1 MEPGGAGGGAEGEL
15 VENTSMKPLSG
26 IRVIDLTQIL
36 QGPYCAFLM
45 AMAGAEVIKVEPLS
59 GDRTRRF
66 TVSKVPPVSFAML
79 NSNKKSVTLDLRS
92 ARGKEIL
99 KALVKDAD
107 VLLENYAPGVMDRL
121 GVGYAVLKEI
131 NPRLIYA
138 TGTGYGISGPD
149 RDLLA
154 MDHTIQADGGLM
166 SVTGERGGPPA
177 RAGGTPVDVLGG
189 IHMHAG
195 VMQALIGRANTGK
208 GTLVETAMIEALYFV
223 LTGEIAAYYRTGRLS
238 ERRGDKSPS
247 QRIPYSRY
255 LCKDGGYMVLMAAAE
270 THWDN
275 VLTVIGREDLTGH
288 PDYNSDIKRGARE
301 HEINGMIEAW
311 TQQRT
316 RDEAIAAM
324 RAHRIPVSPVRDVAE
339 VMNDPHMHQRGM
351 LKRMHHPD
359 LGDIVLPQ
367 SPIHLSAYEMP
378 AVRFYPEL
386 GEHNR
391 EVLGGLLGMSDAE
404 IDTLE
409 AEDVILRR

>member
-1 MEPGGAGGGAEGEL
+1 MPETL
-15 VENTSMKPLSG
+15 KPLSG

-36 QGPYCAFLM
+36 QGPYCGFLM
-45 AMAGAEVIKVEPLS
+45 AMAGAEVIKVEPLT
-59 GDRTRRF
+59 GDRTRRYAE
-66 TVSKVPPVSFAML
+66 SKVPPLSFAML
-79 NSNKKSVTLDLRS
+79 NSNKKSITLDLRA

-177 RAGGTPVDVLGG
+177 RAGGTPADVLGG
-189 IHMHAG
+189 IHLHAG

-208 GTLVETAMIEALYFV
+208 GTLVESAMIESLYFV
-223 LTGEIAAYYRTGRLS
+223 LTGEIAAYHRTGKLAP
-238 ERRGDKSPS
+238 RRGDKSPS
-247 QRIPYSRY
+247 LRIPYSRY
-255 LCKDGGYMVLMAAAE
+255 RCQDGGYIVLMAVAE
-270 THWDN
+270 SHWDS
-275 VLTVIGREDLTGH
+275 VLTVIGHEDLKGH
-288 PDYNSDIKRGARE
+288 PDYNTEKKRGARE
-301 HEINGMIEAW
+301 QEINDMIETW
-311 TQQRT
+311 TRQRT

-324 RAHRIPVSPVRDVAE
+324 RSQRIPVSPVRNVAE
-339 VMNDPHMHQRGM
+339 VMNDVHMHQRGM
-351 LKRMHHPD
+351 LKRMQHPQ

-378 AVRFYPEL
+378 ALQFYPEL

-391 EVLGGLLGMSDAE
+391 EVLGGLLGMRDGE
-404 IDTLE
+404 IDALE
-409 AEDVILRR
+409 EAGVILKRER

>member
-1 MEPGGAGGGAEGEL
+1 MR
-15 VENTSMKPLSG
+15 PLTG
-26 IRVIDLTQIL
+26 IRVIDLTQIF

-45 AMAGAEVIKVEPLS
+45 AMAGAEVIKVEPPT
-59 GDRTRRF
+59 GDRTRRRAE
-66 TVSKVPPVSFAML
+66 SKVPPVSFAML
-79 NSNKKSVTLDLRS
+79 NSNKKSITLDLRS
-92 ARGKEIL
+92 ERGKEIL

-121 GVGYAVLKEI
+121 GLGYDVLKEI

-138 TGTGYGISGPD
+138 TGSGYGITGPD

-166 SVTGERGGPPA
+166 SITGERGGPPA
-177 RAGGTPVDVLGG
+177 RAGGTPVDILGG

-195 VMQALIGRANTGK
+195 VMQAIIGRERTGK

-223 LTGEIAAYYRTGRLS
+223 LTVEIASYFSTGKLA

-247 QRIPYSRY
+247 PRTPYGRY
-255 LCKDGGYMVLMAAAE
+255 QCQDGGYIVLMAVAE

-275 VLTVIGREDLTGH
+275 LLTVIGREDLKGH
-288 PDYNSDIKRGARE
+288 PDYDSNAKRVPRE
-301 HEINGMIEAW
+301 QEINDMIESW
-311 TQQRT
+311 SRQRS
-316 RDEAIAAM
+316 RDDAVAAM
-324 RAHRIPVSPVRDVAE
+324 RAHRIPVSPVRSVVE

-351 LKRMHHPD
+351 LKAMHHPD

-367 SPIHLSAYEMP
+367 SPLNLSAYDMP
-378 AVRFYPEL
+378 ALQFYPDL

-391 EVLGGLLGMSDAE
+391 EVFGELLGMSEAE
-404 IDTLE
+404 IDALGE
-409 AEDVILRR
+409 AGVTARPES

>member
-1 MEPGGAGGGAEGEL
+1 MTDL
-15 VENTSMKPLSG
+15 KPLSG

-45 AMAGAEVIKVEPLS
+45 AMAGAEVIKVEPLT
-59 GDRTRRF
+59 GDRTRRYAE
-66 TVSKVPPVSFAML
+66 SKTPPMSFAML

-99 KALVKDAD
+99 KALVQDAD
-107 VLLENYAPGVMDRL
+107 VVLENYAPGVMDRL
-121 GVGYAVLKEI
+121 GLGYSVLKEI

-195 VMQALIGRANTGK
+195 VMQALIGRVQTGR
-208 GTLVETAMIEALYFV
+208 GTLVESAMIEALYFV
-223 LTGEIAAYYRTGRLS
+223 LTGEIAAYHRTGKLS
-238 ERRGDKSPS
+238 PRRGDKTPS

-255 LCKDGGYMVLMAAAE
+255 LCSDGRYMVLMVVAE
-270 THWDN
+270 AHWDI
-275 VLTVIGREDLTGH
+275 LLKVIGREDLKGH
-288 PDYNSDIKRGARE
+288 PDYSSDTKRGARE
-301 HEINGMIEAW
+301 QEINDMIGSW
-311 TQQRT
+311 TKQRS
-316 RDEAIAAM
+316 RDEAVAAM
-324 RAHRIPVSPVRDVAE
+324 RVHRIPVSPVRDVAE
-339 VMNDPHMHQRGM
+339 VMNDAHMHQRGM
-351 LKRMHHPD
+351 LKRMRHPD

-378 AVRFYPEL
+378 ALEFYPDL

-409 AEDVILRR
+409 AEGVILRRESGERRS